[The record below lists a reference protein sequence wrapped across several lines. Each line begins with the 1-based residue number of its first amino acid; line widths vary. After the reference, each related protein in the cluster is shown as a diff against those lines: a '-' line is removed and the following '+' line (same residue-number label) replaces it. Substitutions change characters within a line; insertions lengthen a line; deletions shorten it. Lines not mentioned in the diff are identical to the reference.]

1 MACAHEILHSGRRG
15 GSCSFKR
22 FFPLV
27 ALMLLV
33 GVSALPALAQE
44 RLPAPAPQE
53 FIHGV
58 SDKDGAHQCHQES
71 GECITYDASKCIG
84 VSFSAI
90 AGVNLRDY
98 AIRLWNGKNRVSVVA
113 GYDRYPKKWFN
124 PWEWHKD
131 QSPEIGGG
139 ISPIGDWP
147 DSGNHVEFTICGL
160 ASGQTVKL
168 KFRAEDARENSQ
180 YKYGEKTDGVK
191 VKL

>member
-1 MACAHEILHSGRRG
+1 MACSHEIMHSGRVKLL
-15 GSCSFKR
+15 FKR
-22 FFPLV
+22 FFPIV

-33 GVSALPALAQE
+33 GVSALPAFAQE
-44 RLPAPAPQE
+44 RLPAPAAQT
-53 FIHGV
+53 FVHGV
-58 SDKDGAHQCHQES
+58 KDKAGNQQCHQES
-71 GECITYDASKCIG
+71 VECLSYDASKCID
-84 VSFSAI
+84 VSFRAI

-98 AIRLWNGKNRVSVVA
+98 AIRLWNGKKQVAVVA

-124 PWEWHKD
+124 PSEWHQN

-147 DSGNHVEFTICGL
+147 DSGNQIEFSICGL

-180 YKYGEKTDGVK
+180 YKYGEKTKGIK

>member
-1 MACAHEILHSGRRG
+1 MICTNKFQSIPSDRR
-15 GSCSFKR
+15 R
-22 FFPLV
+22 FIIARLFPLV
-27 ALMLLV
+27 VLMLLV

-44 RLPAPAPQE
+44 RLPAPAPQT

-58 SDKDGAHQCHQES
+58 NNDAGGQQCHQES
-71 GECITYDASKCIG
+71 GECITYDASKCID

-90 AGVNLRDY
+90 DGVNLRDY
-98 AIRLWNGKNRVSVVA
+98 AIRLWSGKNKAAVVA

-124 PWEWHKD
+124 PYDWHNN

-139 ISPIGDWP
+139 ITPIGDWP
-147 DSGNHVEFTICGL
+147 DSGNFVEFTICGL

-180 YKYGEKTDGVK
+180 YKYGEKTEGVK